1 MGMILN
7 SRVVNLLYYPSD
19 RVYFVEKRK
28 SDEFEVLNKCLQI
41 M

>member
-7 SRVVNLLYYPSD
+7 IQVVNLLYYPSD
-19 RVYFVEKRK
+19 RVYFVETKK
-28 SDEFEVLNKCLQI
+28 GDESGILNKCLQI